1 MMGAMAQESSQP
13 SSQQAFGT
21 EIPVSAVL
29 LFIGAVFFTFAP
41 IGLLLI
47 SSLAPERNWLGVIVL
62 LLLGGLTAVAW
73 VLTFSLSWK
82 FSIGIV
88 LFSAGFFVAHTQ
100 PVAGWLGIT
109 GGGLTPIG
117 VGLSLAI
124 IAGYILFL
132 TLILG
137 QGRRMIAMGEE
148 MRLAREIHETLVPE
162 VSRTIGKL
170 EVHGVSLPSTSM
182 GGDLIDVIEHDAGID
197 CVLADVSG
205 HGVKAGIVMGM
216 VKASIRTSLLSAES
230 LSRVAADLNTILC
243 DTLATQ
249 LFVTA
254 AIVRFLPDG
263 KRAEVLLAGHHPVV
277 RVARNGIVE
286 EIPNDHIMIGVLDG
300 EQYTP
305 RVLELNPGDLLV
317 SYTDG
322 LSECVDAKGV
332 MLGHDA
338 LVKRMAALRENELK
352 DVAEGL
358 IKSSESHGVTDDDRS
373 ILLMRVHE

>member
-1 MMGAMAQESSQP
+1 M
-13 SSQQAFGT
+13 
-21 EIPVSAVL
+21 

-41 IGLLLI
+41 IGLLMI
-47 SSLAPERNWLGVIVL
+47 STLAPERGWLGIIVL
-62 LLLGGLTAVAW
+62 LLLGGLAAVSW
-73 VLTFSLSWK
+73 VLTFSISWK
-82 FSIGIV
+82 FGLGIV
-88 LFSAGFFVAHTQ
+88 AFTGGFIAVHME
-100 PVAGWLGIT
+100 PMAGWLGLP
-109 GGGLTPIG
+109 GGAPTPIG
-117 VGLSLAI
+117 VGLSLAV

-148 MRLAREIHETLVPE
+148 MRLAREIHDTLVPA
-162 VSRTIGKL
+162 VSQTIGKI
-170 EVHGVSLPSTSM
+170 EVHGVSIPSTAM
-182 GGDLIDVIEHDAGID
+182 GGDLIDVIQHAGGID

-230 LSRVAADLNTILC
+230 LSGVAGDLNTILC

-286 EIPNDHIMIGVLDG
+286 EIPNDHIMLGVLDG
-300 EQYTP
+300 EKFTP
-305 RVLELNPGDLLV
+305 RVVELSPGDLLV

-322 LSECVDAKGV
+322 LSECIDAKGV

-338 LVKRMAALRENELK
+338 LVKRMAALREHGLK
-352 DVAEGL
+352 EIAEGL
-358 IKSSESHGVTDDDRS
+358 FKSSESHGVTDDDRS